1 MLRKILIA
9 IVVLIGALLVYAATK
24 PDQFSVVRVTT
35 IEASPEVVF
44 AQLNDFKRWQEWSP
58 WEKMDPAMQR
68 TYSSSTAGVGSVYAW
83 NGNDKVGQGQME
95 ILKSDA
101 PKNLVIKLDFIKPFE
116 SHNIAEFTVT
126 GTAQTTAV
134 SWEMLGPN
142 LFIGKVMG
150 VFVDM
155 DKMIGND
162 FESGLANLKKLA
174 EQQAHTPIATQPEQS
189 SAAQSSTTPSSQD
202 PTAEQPAP
210 QAQ

>member
-1 MLRKILIA
+1 MLRKMLIA
-9 IVVLIGALLVYAATK
+9 VVVLIGALLLYAATK
-24 PDQFSVVRVTT
+24 PDQFSVVRSTT
-35 IEASPEVVF
+35 ISASPVVVF
-44 AQLNDFKRWQEWSP
+44 EQLNDFKRWQAWSP

-68 TYSSSTAGVGSVYAW
+68 TYSGSAAGVGSVYAW
-83 NGNDKVGQGQME
+83 NGNDKVGQGRME

-101 PKNLVIKLDFIKPFE
+101 PNNLVIKLDFLKPFD
-116 SHNIAEFTVT
+116 SHNTAEFTVT
-126 GTAQTTAV
+126 AQGTATTV
-134 SWEMLGPN
+134 SWEMRGPN

-155 DKMIGND
+155 DKMIGKD

-189 SAAQSSTTPSSQD
+189 SAAQSTTTSSSQD
-202 PTAEQPAP
+202 PSAEQPAP